1 MARRKTGSFGLYLSF
16 TIVMAVVAT
25 WSVVAGH
32 YAITAF
38 AAGLVLFS
46 AFRLRLLYRRHLQD
60 LSLLL
65 NAIEN
70 GDYSVRFSETAGN
83 ILHRTFNRTLN
94 RIKEILSRSRDEAI
108 AGEQFLVHVL
118 EQIPVGIMMVAPEG
132 YVYSANTVLL
142 RLLGLPVITHLDQL
156 GRVSPDMPRLF
167 RSAATESGI
176 HIRLTTERE
185 EQEVSLRFSSFRI
198 KGKIYHIY
206 TLSNIGKE
214 LDARETESWIRLIR
228 VMTHEIMNSIAP
240 ITSICDTLLDN
251 LQNSADEEML
261 TTGLDTIRTT
271 GSGLLSFVQD
281 YRKFTAVPPPEKE
294 DIALYPFLMGILRL
308 QEELLSSNDIEP
320 ELTGIS
326 EASLIVPADRQ
337 QLTLVLINLVKNA
350 AEAAYA
356 ADTEKR
362 LLRIRAEER
371 HDSPDEH
378 RLLLHV
384 ENNGEPIPQEV
395 FDNMFV
401 PFYTT
406 KTGGSGVG
414 LSLSRYIIRLHGG
427 NLLSRRTADGFTSF
441 VIELPL

>member
-1 MARRKTGSFGLYLSF
+1 MGRRKTGSFGLYLSF
-16 TIVMAVVAT
+16 TIVTAVVAT

-32 YAITAF
+32 YAITLL

-83 ILHRTFNRTLN
+83 ISHRTFNRTLN

-167 RSAATESGI
+167 RSATTESGV

-185 EQEVSLRFSSFRI
+185 EKEVSLRFSSFRI

-294 DIALYPFLMGILRL
+294 DIALYPFLTGILRL

-326 EASLIVPADRQ
+326 EALIVPADRQ

-356 ADTEKR
+356 TDTEKR

>member
-1 MARRKTGSFGLYLSF
+1 MGRRKTSSFGLHLLF
-16 TIVMAVVAT
+16 TIVMAVVGT
-25 WSVVAGH
+25 WSAVAGH
-32 YAITAF
+32 YVITVF
-38 AAGLVLFS
+38 AAGLVFFS
-46 AFRLRLLYRRHLQD
+46 AFRLRLLYRHHLQD

-70 GDYSVRFSETAGN
+70 GDYSVRFSEMGGN
-83 ILHRTFNRTLN
+83 ASHRTFNRTLN

-132 YVYSANTVLL
+132 YVYSTNTVLL

-167 RSAATESGI
+167 RSAATDSGI
-176 HIRLTTERE
+176 HVKLTTERE
-185 EQEVSLRFSSFRI
+185 EKEVSLRFSSFRI
-198 KGKIYHIY
+198 RGKIYHIY

-251 LQNSADEEML
+251 LQSSADEEML
-261 TTGLDTIRTT
+261 STGLDTIRST
-271 GSGLLSFVQD
+271 GAGLLSFVQD
-281 YRKFTAVPPPEKE
+281 YRKFTAIPSPEKE
-294 DIALYPFLMGILRL
+294 DIALYAFLTGILRL
-308 QEELLSSNDIEP
+308 QEELLSSNGIKVDMEEISVG
-320 ELTGIS
+320 LT
-326 EASLIVPADRQ
+326 VPADRQ
-337 QLTLVLINLVKNA
+337 QLTSVLINLVKNA
-350 AEAAYA
+350 AEAEYP

-362 LLRIRAEER
+362 LLRIRVEER
-371 HDSPDEH
+371 LDSSDEY

-384 ENNGEPIPQEV
+384 ENNGTPIPQEV

-406 KTGGSGVG
+406 KTGGSGIG

-427 NLLSRRTADGFTSF
+427 NLLARRTADGFTSF